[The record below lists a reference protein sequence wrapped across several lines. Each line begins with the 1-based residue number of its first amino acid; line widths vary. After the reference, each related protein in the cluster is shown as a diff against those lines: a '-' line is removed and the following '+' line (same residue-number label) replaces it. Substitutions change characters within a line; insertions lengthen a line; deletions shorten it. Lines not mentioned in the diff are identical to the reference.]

1 METYNKFLTTSKYKK
16 QFNYLNKKRKLLAT
30 DGKVKE
36 RLEVSFYSSN
46 LKSFETYT
54 KIISQL
60 VPINKSWFYD
70 VSFEEFFD
78 LLLKNEQKSGRA
90 MFI

>member
-36 RLEVSFYSSN
+36 RIEISFYSCN